1 MLERLKASRAV
12 RTALVAAAILS
23 IVGAFGLHPEPFA
36 VGPSGSLPGVS
47 ALKVSGATHACLAC
61 LTHGVALA
69 SPLSGIVADLSDPGV
84 LLPGSEIALRSLLSA
99 GRRSGRSPPARS

>member
-23 IVGAFGLHPEPFA
+23 IVGAFGLHPEPIA
-36 VGPSGSLPGVS
+36 AGRSASLPGVS
-47 ALKVSGATHACLAC
+47 ALKAAGATHGCLAC

-69 SPLSGIVADLSDPGV
+69 SPLTGIFAAAAELGALLSSSEPALRPLLSD
-84 LLPGSEIALRSLLSA
+84 
-99 GRRSGRSPPARS
+99 GRQSGRSPPARS